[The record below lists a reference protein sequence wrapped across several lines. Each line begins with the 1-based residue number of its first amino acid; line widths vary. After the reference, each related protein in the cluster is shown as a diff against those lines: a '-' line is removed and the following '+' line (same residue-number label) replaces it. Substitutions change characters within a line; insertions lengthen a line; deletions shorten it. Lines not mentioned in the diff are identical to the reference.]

1 MSNPTAM
8 NPVPSSPASFFTQYI
23 PARFAALTGFEGVSS
38 FGSIVF
44 AVPGVG
50 EWAFRLRGGQLLLEE
65 GLAAD
70 AVVRVSV
77 PAESFVPIVVQGTE
91 RMASLDL
98 SLERQMI
105 AFKALTLD
113 AERVAM
119 IRAVLGSVAF
129 AVLDGAST
137 HRVYVTPGG
146 REPNMANPECEVSCE
161 ADAFWGLQTGTTNP
175 LELLM
180 SGKLRISGDA
190 QIPMALSS
198 LFV

>member
-1 MSNPTAM
+1 MSD
-8 NPVPSSPASFFTQYI
+8 VPSSPEPFFTQYI
-23 PARFAALTGFEGVSS
+23 PARFAALTGFEAVSS
-38 FGSIVF
+38 PGCIVF
-44 AVPGVG
+44 AVPGAG
-50 EWAFRLRGGQLLLEE
+50 AWAFRMSSGRLLQEP
-65 GLAAD
+65 GAPTD
-70 AVVRVSV
+70 AVVRITI
-77 PAESFVPIVVQGTE
+77 PEESFEPIVVRGTE
-91 RMASLDL
+91 RLARLEL

-105 AFKALTLD
+105 AFRALTLD
-113 AERVAM
+113 AERAALIRGVA
-119 IRAVLGSVAF
+119 GSVSF

-137 HRVYVTPGG
+137 HRVYVTPGAG
-146 REPNMANPECEVSCE
+146 EPNVARPECEVSCE

>member
-1 MSNPTAM
+1 MSE
-8 NPVPSSPASFFTQYI
+8 VPSSPEAFFSQYI
-23 PARFAALTGFEGVSS
+23 PARFASLTGFEAVSS
-38 FGSIVF
+38 PGSIVF
-44 AVPGVG
+44 AVPGAG
-50 EWAFRLRGGQLLLEE
+50 AWAFRMRAGRLLQEP
-65 GLAAD
+65 GDVTD
-70 AVVRVSV
+70 AVVRITV
-77 PAESFVPIVVQGTE
+77 PEESFEPIVVRGTE
-91 RMASLDL
+91 RLAALDL

-105 AFKALTLD
+105 AFRALTLD
-113 AERVAM
+113 AERAAM
-119 IRAVLGSVAF
+119 IRSVAGSVSF

-146 REPNMANPECEVSCE
+146 GEPNVARPECEVSCE

>member
-1 MSNPTAM
+1 MSE
-8 NPVPSSPASFFTQYI
+8 VPSSPEAFFTQYI
-23 PARFAALTGFEGVSS
+23 PARFASLTGFEAVSS
-38 FGSIVF
+38 PGSIVF
-44 AVPGVG
+44 AVPEAGT
-50 EWAFRLRGGQLLLEE
+50 WAFRMRAGRLLQES
-65 GLAAD
+65 GAVSD
-70 AVVRVSV
+70 AVVRITV
-77 PAESFVPIVVQGTE
+77 PEESFEPIVVRGTE
-91 RMASLDL
+91 RLAALEL

-105 AFKALTLD
+105 AFRALTLD
-113 AERVAM
+113 AERAAM
-119 IRAVLGSVAF
+119 IRSVAGSVSF

-146 REPNMANPECEVSCE
+146 GEPNVARPECEVSCE